1 MELRRDR
8 GDPGLQTFRDCAV
21 PARGGSKPPSA
32 GSSDRG
38 LESIIKELHDC
49 EINAG
54 VQTYYPDGLRV
65 WLGDQFNGLVASAR
79 VRPEDTGWSSD
90 GTAAHGCMKPL

>member
-1 MELRRDR
+1 MTAEIPDFK
-8 GDPGLQTFRDCAV
+8 PFATV
-21 PARGGSKPPSA
+21 PLPSGEHRIA
-32 GSSDRG
+32 TSVTVSDRS
-38 LESIIKELHDC
+38 LESVIKELHDC